1 MNPVDLEHCREAI
14 RTGSR
19 SFWAASKLLPSDIR
33 DPALA
38 LYAFCRLADDAV
50 DEVEDK
56 APAVLR
62 LRDRLERAYAGRP
75 FDAPA
80 VVDSAKQKLA
90 VLDQEESD
98 QNNEDQNREIEINLQ
113 GEEDDNKSIEDD
125 EDKQ

>member
-1 MNPVDLEHCREAI
+1 MRAEDLEHCREAI

-19 SFWAASKLLPSDIR
+19 SFWAASKLLPRDVR

-80 VVDSAKQKLA
+80 DRAFTAMIEEFDMPRALPEALLEGLA
-90 VLDQEESD
+90 WDGMEKTL
-98 QNNEDQNREIEINLQ
+98 
-113 GEEDDNKSIEDD
+113 
-125 EDKQ
+125 